1 MTDKHNDSRLA
12 AMLRALTP
20 KAKAP
25 VSAKVLNTWIAQA
38 EGKLGEEAKAG
49 RLGWLVASSVAIA
62 AVQRA
67 IDVNGRQL
75 FLLWGSAY
83 GTSSLT

>member
-1 MTDKHNDSRLA
+1 MSDEHLGSRLA
-12 AMLRALTP
+12 ALLRTLKP
-20 KAKAP
+20 KSKEP

-38 EGKLGEEAKAG
+38 EGKLGDEAKGG

-67 IDVNGRQL
+67 ID
-75 FLLWGSAY
+75 AA
-83 GTSSLT
+83 SLVGPLIEENAEENAHG